1 MGNISILSREEI
13 GRDYTEARTL
23 KRKLNNGDWVYVSEE
38 NQLLVLSDEVARQ
51 INSSELIEEE
61 VLNELVENKIMIKK
75 ADQRDD
81 YKPLFVEPKNILF
94 KSSFT
99 ISIFLFVIKGS
110 PFGSAVNVLFTNPLK
125 FLLIAILVSIVSTT
139 FHEFMHIIFSRN
151 SRKINLNIVKA
162 VATIPM
168 THVWTWSR
176 FGRITAITSGMSS
189 DAIFL
194 LVFLIMNN
202 KSVGVNS
209 IAASILITRILW
221 QFIIIQKTDI
231 NILISFVV
239 DNPFYFE
246 EVAIMKLIIIKVI
259 SISVLAMIIWLWFQ
273 PVINKFN

>member
-1 MGNISILSREEI
+1 M
-13 GRDYTEARTL
+13 
-23 KRKLNNGDWVYVSEE
+23 
-38 NQLLVLSDEVARQ
+38 
-51 INSSELIEEE
+51 
-61 VLNELVENKIMIKK
+61 
-75 ADQRDD
+75 
-81 YKPLFVEPKNILF
+81 
-94 KSSFT
+94 
-99 ISIFLFVIKGS
+99 
-110 PFGSAVNVLFTNPLK
+110 FTNPLK
-125 FLLIAILVSIVSTT
+125 FFLIAILVSIVSTT

-273 PVINKFN
+273 PVINQFN

>member
-1 MGNISILSREEI
+1 
-13 GRDYTEARTL
+13 
-23 KRKLNNGDWVYVSEE
+23 
-38 NQLLVLSDEVARQ
+38 
-51 INSSELIEEE
+51 
-61 VLNELVENKIMIKK
+61 
-75 ADQRDD
+75 
-81 YKPLFVEPKNILF
+81 
-94 KSSFT
+94 
-99 ISIFLFVIKGS
+99 
-110 PFGSAVNVLFTNPLK
+110 
-125 FLLIAILVSIVSTT
+125 
-139 FHEFMHIIFSRN
+139 MHIIFSRN

-168 THVWTWSR
+168 TQVWTWSR

-273 PVINKFN
+273 PVINQFN